1 VIVAGFGRT
10 GQVIAR
16 ILRLRGYD
24 LTLIDNSPRRI
35 QIARGFGDQVLFGDG
50 SRLDVLTM
58 AGAAE
63 AKAIFLCIN
72 DREGAQN
79 AVSRLRERF
88 PDRVIVAMTY
98 DRFSLIEMRA
108 AGVHEVVRETFESG
122 IELARRGLIS
132 MGDAVELEETIA
144 EFRRRDEEL
153 IRLQIEYGAHEAV
166 AKMREK
172 YEIAK
177 GK

>member
-1 VIVAGFGRT
+1 
-10 GQVIAR
+10 
-16 ILRLRGYD
+16 
-24 LTLIDNSPRRI
+24 
-35 QIARGFGDQVLFGDG
+35 
-50 SRLDVLTM
+50 
-58 AGAAE
+58 
-63 AKAIFLCIN
+63 
-72 DREGAQN
+72 
-79 AVSRLRERF
+79 
-88 PDRVIVAMTY
+88 
-98 DRFSLIEMRA
+98 MRA

-122 IELARRGLIS
+122 IELARRGLIT
-132 MGDAVELEETIA
+132 MGDDVELEETIA